1 MSHQYA
7 QPVPGSITVARIL
20 GIDIRIHFSWF
31 LIFVLILL
39 SLADRVL
46 PQLRPNWSDQKTYI
60 VAVITALLFFVSV
73 LLHELAHALT
83 ARRFRM
89 PVSSITL
96 FLLGGVANLAKEPPS
111 ARAEFLMAAAGPLAS
126 LAIGAVA
133 LGIAFL
139 VDVRLAFD
147 PALDPV
153 GVVASYLGVIN
164 LTLAAFN
171 MIPGFPLDGGRV
183 LRSIVWG
190 VRGDRS
196 QATRVA
202 ARGGQLVAGLLLLFG
217 VYRMIAWNDS
227 FGGAWSALIAYFLYS
242 AAGAAIQQDRLSSL
256 LGDVRVSSLML
267 TEPRSVSASSTVGA
281 LVRDIVMPLNLPA
294 VTVREGERIV
304 GLVTIAGLKGL
315 PQDRW
320 DATLVRDVMTSVDA
334 VPSVAPDDTLVV
346 ALDRFGSS
354 DLPVLAVLQRAML
367 VGLLHR
373 EALAGYLK
381 MRESLYP
388 HGLR

>member
-1 MSHQYA
+1 M
-7 QPVPGSITVARIL
+7 PGSITVARIL

-46 PQLRPNWSDQKTYI
+46 PQLRPNWSDQKTYV
-60 VAVITALLFFVSV
+60 VAVITAVLFFVSV

-83 ARRFRM
+83 ARVFRM

-111 ARAEFLMAAAGPLAS
+111 ARAELLMAAAGPLAS
-126 LAIGAVA
+126 LA
-133 LGIAFL
+133 LGVLGLGLAFL

-183 LRSIVWG
+183 LRAIVWG
-190 VRGDRS
+190 LRGDRS
-196 QATRVA
+196 GATRVA
-202 ARGGQLVAGLLLLFG
+202 ARGGQAVAGLLLLFG
-217 VYRMIAWNDS
+217 ISRMVVWNDS

-242 AAGAAIQQDRLSSL
+242 AAGAALQQDRLTAL
-256 LGDVRVSSLML
+256 LGDARVSTLML
-267 TEPRSVSASSTVGA
+267 DAPRSVSASSTVGA
-281 LVRDIVMPLNLPA
+281 LVREVIVPLNLPA
-294 VTVREGERIV
+294 VPVTEGERIV
-304 GLVTIAGLKGL
+304 GLVTFAGLKGL
-315 PQDRW
+315 AQERW
-320 DATLVRDVMTSVDA
+320 DSTLVREVMTGVDA
-334 VPSVAPDDTLVV
+334 LPSVSPDDTLVV
-346 ALDRFGSS
+346 ALERFGSS

-381 MRESLYP
+381 MRESL
-388 HGLR
+388 GIRS

>member
-1 MSHQYA
+1 M
-7 QPVPGSITVARIL
+7 PGSITVARIL

-46 PQLRPNWSDQKTYI
+46 PQLRPNWSDQKTYL
-60 VAVITALLFFVSV
+60 VAVVTAVLFFVSV
-73 LLHELAHALT
+73 LLHELAHAVT
-83 ARRFRM
+83 AKAFRM

-111 ARAEFLMAAAGPLAS
+111 ARAEFLMAGAGPLAS
-126 LAIGAVA
+126 LVIGGFA
-133 LGIAFL
+133 LGLSFL

-164 LTLAAFN
+164 LTLAVFN

-190 VRGDRS
+190 LRGDRS
-196 QATRVA
+196 QATRIA

-217 VYRMIAWNDS
+217 VYRMFAWNDS
-227 FGGAWSALIAYFLYS
+227 FGGAWSALIAYFLYN
-242 AAGAAIQQDRLSSL
+242 AAGAAMQQDRLTAL
-256 LGDVRVSSLML
+256 LGDVRVSTLML
-267 TEPRSVSASSTVGA
+267 KDPRSVSASSTVGA
-281 LVRDIVMPLNLPA
+281 LVRDVVVPLNLPA
-294 VTVREGERIV
+294 VPVTEGERIV

-315 PQDRW
+315 PQERW
-320 DATLVRDVMTSVDA
+320 DATLVRDVMTGVDA
-334 VPSVAPDDTLVV
+334 LPSVSPDDTLVV
-346 ALDRFGSS
+346 ALERFGSS

>member
-1 MSHQYA
+1 M
-7 QPVPGSITVARIL
+7 PGSITVARVL

-31 LIFVLILL
+31 LIFALILL

-46 PQLRPNWSDQKTYI
+46 PELRPNWSDQKTYI
-60 VAVITALLFFVSV
+60 VAVITAVLFFVSV
-73 LLHELAHALT
+73 LLHELAHAVT
-83 ARRFRM
+83 ARAFRM

-96 FLLGGVANLAKEPPS
+96 FLLGGVANLTKEPPS

-126 LAIGAVA
+126 LVIGGFA

-164 LTLAAFN
+164 LTLAVFN

-190 VRGDRS
+190 LRGDRS
-196 QATRVA
+196 QATRIA
-202 ARGGQLVAGLLLLFG
+202 ARGGQLVAGVLLLFG

-227 FGGAWSALIAYFLYS
+227 FGGAWSALIAYFLYN
-242 AAGAAIQQDRLSSL
+242 AAGSAIQQDRLTAL
-256 LGDVRVSSLML
+256 LGDVRVSTLML
-267 TEPRSVSASSTVGA
+267 KDLRSVSASSTVSA
-281 LVRDIVMPLNLPA
+281 LVRDVVVPLNLPA
-294 VTVREGERIV
+294 VPVTEGERIV
-304 GLVTIAGLKGL
+304 GLVTIAGLKSL
-315 PQDRW
+315 PQERW
-320 DATLVRDVMTSVDA
+320 GATLVRDVMTSVDA
-334 VPSVAPDDTLVV
+334 VPSVSPDDTLVV
-346 ALDRFGSS
+346 ALERFGAS

-381 MRESLYP
+381 MRESL
-388 HGLR
+388 GIRS

>member
-1 MSHQYA
+1 
-7 QPVPGSITVARIL
+7 VPGSITVARVL

-60 VAVITALLFFVSV
+60 VAVITAVLFFVSV

-83 ARRFRM
+83 ARGFRM

-126 LAIGAVA
+126 LALGAVA

-139 VDVRLAFD
+139 VDVRLGFD

-164 LTLAAFN
+164 LTLAVFN

-183 LRSIVWG
+183 LRSIVWA

-196 QATRVA
+196 QATRIA
-202 ARGGQLVAGLLLLFG
+202 ARGGQLVAGLLLLVG
-217 VYRMIAWNDS
+217 VYRMVAWNDS
-227 FGGAWSALIAYFLYS
+227 FGGAWSALIAYFLYN
-242 AAGAAIQQDRLSSL
+242 AASGALQQDRMTSL
-256 LGDVRVSSLML
+256 LGDVRVSSLMVKDL
-267 TEPRSVSASSTVGA
+267 HPVGASSTVGA
-281 LVRDIVMPLNLPA
+281 LVRDVVVPLNLAA
-294 VTVREGERIV
+294 VPVSEGERIV
-304 GLVTIAGLKGL
+304 GLVTIAGLKGI
-315 PQDRW
+315 PQERW
-320 DATLVRDVMTSVDA
+320 DATLVRDVMTTVDA
-334 VPSVAPDDTLVV
+334 VPSVSPDDTLVV
-346 ALDRFGSS
+346 ALERFSSS

-367 VGLLHR
+367 VGLLQR
-373 EALAGYLK
+373 EALAGYLR

-388 HGLR
+388 RGLR

>member
-1 MSHQYA
+1 M
-7 QPVPGSITVARIL
+7 PGSITVARVL

-60 VAVITALLFFVSV
+60 VAVITAVLFFVSV

-83 ARRFRM
+83 ARGFRM

-126 LAIGAVA
+126 LALGAVA

-139 VDVRLAFD
+139 VDVRLGFD

-164 LTLAAFN
+164 LTLAVFN

-183 LRSIVWG
+183 LRSIVWA

-196 QATRVA
+196 QATRIA
-202 ARGGQLVAGLLLLFG
+202 ARGGQLVAGLLLLVG
-217 VYRMIAWNDS
+217 VYRMVAWNDS
-227 FGGAWSALIAYFLYS
+227 FGGAWSALIAYFLYN
-242 AAGAAIQQDRLSSL
+242 AASGALQQDRMTSL
-256 LGDVRVSSLML
+256 LGDVRVSSLMVKDL
-267 TEPRSVSASSTVGA
+267 HPVGASSTVGA
-281 LVRDIVMPLNLPA
+281 LVRDVVVPLNLAA
-294 VTVREGERIV
+294 VPVSEGERIV
-304 GLVTIAGLKGL
+304 GLVTIAGLKGI
-315 PQDRW
+315 PQERW
-320 DATLVRDVMTSVDA
+320 DATLVRDVMTTVDA
-334 VPSVAPDDTLVV
+334 VPSVSPDDTLVV
-346 ALDRFGSS
+346 ALERFSSS

-367 VGLLHR
+367 VGLLQR
-373 EALAGYLK
+373 EALAGYLR

-388 HGLR
+388 RGLR

>member
-1 MSHQYA
+1 M
-7 QPVPGSITVARIL
+7 PGSITVARIL

-31 LIFVLILL
+31 LIFFLILL

-60 VAVITALLFFVSV
+60 VAVITALLFFTSV

-111 ARAEFLMAAAGPLAS
+111 AKAEFLMAAAGPLAS
-126 LAIGAVA
+126 LAIGAVG

-164 LTLAAFN
+164 LTLAVFN

-183 LRSIVWG
+183 LRSIVWA

-202 ARGGQLVAGLLLLFG
+202 ARGGQLVAALLLLFG
-217 VYRMIAWNDS
+217 VYRMFAWDDS
-227 FGGAWSALIAYFLYS
+227 FGGAWSALIAYFLYN
-242 AAGAAIQQDRLSSL
+242 AAGSAIQQDRLTAL

-267 TEPRSVSASSTVGA
+267 SEPRSVSASSTVGA

-304 GLVTIAGLKGL
+304 GLVTVAGLKAL

-334 VPSVAPDDTLVV
+334 VPSVSPDDTLVV
-346 ALDRFGSS
+346 ALERFGSS

-381 MRESLYP
+381 MREALSP
-388 HGLR
+388 R

>member
-1 MSHQYA
+1 
-7 QPVPGSITVARIL
+7 VPGSITVARIL

-31 LIFVLILL
+31 LIFTLILL

-60 VAVITALLFFVSV
+60 VAVITALLFFTSV

-83 ARRFRM
+83 ARSFRM

-111 ARAEFLMAAAGPLAS
+111 AKAEFLMAAAGPLAS

-164 LTLAAFN
+164 LTLAVFN
-171 MIPGFPLDGGRV
+171 LIPGFPLDGGRV
-183 LRSIVWG
+183 LRSIVWA

-227 FGGAWSALIAYFLYS
+227 FGGAWSALIAYFLYN
-242 AAGAAIQQDRLSSL
+242 AASGAMQQDRLTSL
-256 LGDVRVSSLML
+256 LGDVRVSTLML

-281 LVRDIVMPLNLPA
+281 LVRDLVMPLNLPA
-294 VTVREGERIV
+294 VTVSEGERIV
-304 GLVTIAGLKGL
+304 GLVTVAGLKGL

-320 DATLVRDVMTSVDA
+320 DTTLVRDVMTSVDA
-334 VPSVAPDDTLVV
+334 VPSVSPDDTLVV
-346 ALDRFGSS
+346 ALERFGSS

>member
-1 MSHQYA
+1 M
-7 QPVPGSITVARIL
+7 PGSITVARVL

-60 VAVITALLFFVSV
+60 VAVITAVLFFVSV

-83 ARRFRM
+83 ARGFRM

-126 LAIGAVA
+126 LALGAVA

-139 VDVRLAFD
+139 VDVRLGFD

-164 LTLAAFN
+164 LTLAVFN

-183 LRSIVWG
+183 LRSIVWA

-196 QATRVA
+196 QATRIA
-202 ARGGQLVAGLLLLFG
+202 ARGGQLVAGLLLLVG
-217 VYRMIAWNDS
+217 VYRMVAWSDS
-227 FGGAWSALIAYFLYS
+227 FGGAWSALIAYFLYN
-242 AAGAAIQQDRLSSL
+242 AASGALQQDRMTSL
-256 LGDVRVSSLML
+256 LGDVRVSSLMVKDL
-267 TEPRSVSASSTVGA
+267 HPVGASSTVGA
-281 LVRDIVMPLNLPA
+281 LVRDVVVPLNLAA
-294 VTVREGERIV
+294 VPVSEGERIV
-304 GLVTIAGLKGL
+304 GLVTIAGLKGI
-315 PQDRW
+315 PQERW
-320 DATLVRDVMTSVDA
+320 DATLVRDVMTTVDA
-334 VPSVAPDDTLVV
+334 VPSVSPEDTLVV
-346 ALDRFGSS
+346 ALERFSSS

-367 VGLLHR
+367 VGLLQR
-373 EALAGYLK
+373 EALAGYLR

-388 HGLR
+388 RGLR

>member
-1 MSHQYA
+1 
-7 QPVPGSITVARIL
+7 VPGSITVARVL

-60 VAVITALLFFVSV
+60 VAVITAVLFFVSV

-83 ARRFRM
+83 ARGFRM

-126 LAIGAVA
+126 LALGAVA

-139 VDVRLAFD
+139 VDVRLGFD

-164 LTLAAFN
+164 LTLAVFN

-183 LRSIVWG
+183 LRSIVWA

-196 QATRVA
+196 QATRIA
-202 ARGGQLVAGLLLLFG
+202 ARGGQLVAGLLLLVG
-217 VYRMIAWNDS
+217 VYRMVAWNDS
-227 FGGAWSALIAYFLYS
+227 FGGAWSALIAYFLYN
-242 AAGAAIQQDRLSSL
+242 AASGALQQDRMTSL
-256 LGDVRVSSLML
+256 LGDVRVSSLMVKDL
-267 TEPRSVSASSTVGA
+267 HPVGASSTVGA
-281 LVRDIVMPLNLPA
+281 LVRDVVVPLNLAA
-294 VTVREGERIV
+294 VPVSEGERIV
-304 GLVTIAGLKGL
+304 GLVTIAGLKGI
-315 PQDRW
+315 PQERW
-320 DATLVRDVMTSVDA
+320 DATLVRDVMTTVDA
-334 VPSVAPDDTLVV
+334 VPSVSPEDTLVV
-346 ALDRFGSS
+346 ALERFSSS

-367 VGLLHR
+367 VGLLQR
-373 EALAGYLK
+373 EALAGYLR

-388 HGLR
+388 RGLR

>member
-1 MSHQYA
+1 M
-7 QPVPGSITVARIL
+7 PGSITVARVL

-60 VAVITALLFFVSV
+60 VAVITAVLFFVSV

-83 ARRFRM
+83 ARGFRM

-126 LAIGAVA
+126 LALGAVA

-139 VDVRLAFD
+139 VDVRLGFD

-164 LTLAAFN
+164 LTLAVFN

-183 LRSIVWG
+183 LRSIVWA

-196 QATRVA
+196 QATRIA
-202 ARGGQLVAGLLLLFG
+202 ARGGQLVAGLLLLVG
-217 VYRMIAWNDS
+217 VYRMVAWNDS
-227 FGGAWSALIAYFLYS
+227 FGGAWSALIAYFLYN
-242 AAGAAIQQDRLSSL
+242 AASGALQQDRMTSL
-256 LGDVRVSSLML
+256 LGDVRVSSLMVKDL
-267 TEPRSVSASSTVGA
+267 HPVGASSTVGA
-281 LVRDIVMPLNLPA
+281 LVRDVVVPLNLAA
-294 VTVREGERIV
+294 VPVSEGERIV
-304 GLVTIAGLKGL
+304 GLVTIAGLKSI
-315 PQDRW
+315 PQERW
-320 DATLVRDVMTSVDA
+320 DATLVRDVMTTVDA
-334 VPSVAPDDTLVV
+334 VPSVSPDDTLVV
-346 ALDRFGSS
+346 ALERFSSS

-367 VGLLHR
+367 VGLLQR
-373 EALAGYLK
+373 EALAGYLR

-388 HGLR
+388 RGLR